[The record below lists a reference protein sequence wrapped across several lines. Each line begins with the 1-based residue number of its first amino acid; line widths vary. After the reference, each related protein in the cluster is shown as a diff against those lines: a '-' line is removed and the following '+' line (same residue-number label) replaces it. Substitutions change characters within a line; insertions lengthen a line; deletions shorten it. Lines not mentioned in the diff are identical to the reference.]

1 MILATL
7 CYIKHNGRTLMVHRN
22 KKPNDI
28 HEGKWNGLGGKF
40 EPGESPEECVIREV
54 LEESG
59 LEIQKPHLHGLL
71 LFTNFKG
78 NDWYVFVFT
87 AAEFT
92 GKLTTSS
99 PEGRLEWVEDNKLTS
114 LNLWESDKIFFP
126 WIEAGKFFSAKFEYD
141 GDKMLGYEVNFH

>member
-1 MILATL
+1 MSQS
-7 CYIKHNGRTLMVHRN
+7 RTQVPLNLVYRN
-22 KKPNDI
+22 KKANDI

-40 EPGESPEECVIREV
+40 EASETPEECVRREV

-59 LEIQKPHLHGLL
+59 RVIQNPRLHGLL

-87 AAEFT
+87 ATEFS
-92 GKLTTSS
+92 GGLIDS
-99 PEGRLEWVEDNKLTS
+99 PEGRLEWIPDDKLTS

-126 WIEAGKFFSAKFEYD
+126 WIEAGNYFSAKFQYD
-141 GDKMLGYEVNFH
+141 GDIMQGYEVTFPTEV